1 MVTSLTKYLIP
12 KAAVIYSRC
21 GTTIKGKKI
30 GLKNG
35 VKAILDFSTTY
46 HRKEYEYRFATL
58 YIHTPK
64 RLSVPKIFLLLQL
77 AMDFWIWF

>member
-12 KAAVIYSRC
+12 KAAVIYSKS
-21 GTTIKGKKI
+21 GTNIKGKKI

-46 HRKEYEYRFATL
+46 HRKEYEYRFATI
-58 YIHTPK
+58 YVHTPK
-64 RLSVPKIFLLLQL
+64 RLSVPKVFLLLY
-77 AMDFWIWF
+77 